1 MNLSI
6 RQVYSKGDYM
16 KKIEDVLVKVM
27 PQNVEAEEAVLGSVL
42 IGGDVEM
49 QIAMGWIQR
58 RRCLLFRK
66 MQKHIHMYERTIQ

>member
-42 IGGDVEM
+42 IGGDV
-49 QIAMGWIQR
+49 
-58 RRCLLFRK
+58 
-66 MQKHIHMYERTIQ
+66 

>member
-16 KKIEDVLVKVM
+16 KKIEDVLVKQM

-42 IGGDVEM
+42 IGS
-49 QIAMGWIQR
+49 
-58 RRCLLFRK
+58 
-66 MQKHIHMYERTIQ
+66 